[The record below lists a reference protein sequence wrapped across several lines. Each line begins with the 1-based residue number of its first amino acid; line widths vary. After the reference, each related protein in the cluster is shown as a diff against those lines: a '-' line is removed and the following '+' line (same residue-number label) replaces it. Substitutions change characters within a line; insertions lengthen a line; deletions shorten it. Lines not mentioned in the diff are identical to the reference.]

1 MHRHGYVQRAKWVLM
16 QGGNN
21 IFAVGVAL
29 HAGAGAGPTELNI
42 R

>member
-1 MHRHGYVQRAKWVLM
+1 MHRHGYVQRAKWILM
-16 QGGNN
+16 QGENN
-21 IFAVGVAL
+21 ILAVGVAL